1 MFVNV
6 SPGICLICLLNR
18 VMTQSGFFFFAHST
32 RNTPTTIDSIGLL
45 RLVIGKQQSTKS
57 KNPKAKEKSKNKEI
71 IMGSNGN
78 IINNKKKAVIVS
90 VVTATADNYGKVSS
104 SITSS
109 AKTES
114 PQEIKKMK
122 NKKKNNKKHKVQVS
136 NTKKPLIFY
145 LNLAKRYISECN
157 EVELCGLGMG
167 KILWSLIFFVLVLSI
182 FSSVFLCKLNPL
194 IESSCYQSCLTTTWV
209 PDINLG

>member
-157 EVELCGLGMG
+157 EVELCGLGMAILTVVTIA
-167 KILWSLIFFVLVLSI
+167 KILKRNGFAIQKGIMTSTVLTA
-182 FSSVFLCKLNPL
+182 KEDKKGRL
-194 IESSCYQSCLTTTWV
+194 IEKV
-209 PDINLG
+209 KG

>member
-1 MFVNV
+1 MESNIAAAV
-6 SPGICLICLLNR
+6 SE
-18 VMTQSGFFFFAHST
+18 S
-32 RNTPTTIDSIGLL
+32 
-45 RLVIGKQQSTKS
+45 
-57 KNPKAKEKSKNKEI
+57 PKAKEESKNKEI

-90 VVTATADNYGKVSS
+90 VVTAAADHYGKVSS
-104 SITSS
+104 YITSS

-136 NTKKPLIFY
+136 NTKKPFIFY

-157 EVELCGLGMG
+157 EVELCGLGMAIPTVVTIAE
-167 KILWSLIFFVLVLSI
+167 ILKRNGFAIQKGIMTSTVLTV
-182 FSSVFLCKLNPL
+182 KEDKKGRL
-194 IESSCYQSCLTTTWV
+194 IEKAKIEIVLGKAEKLDTTNPAVTSMKAA
-209 PDINLG
+209 DEKAEQTNSI